1 MILWGKEDT
10 WIPLDRGKLLHGMIP
25 GSLFHVI
32 PDTGHLVI
40 EERPELLVDKILP
53 FLLNE

>member
-10 WIPLDRGKLLHGMIP
+10 WIPLDRGNLLHEMIP

-32 PDTGHLVI
+32 PDAGHLVI

-53 FLLNE
+53 FLLHE